1 MEIVEG
7 IILILSCEKHMN
19 TRLNK
24 YGLKKENYLGWKVIK
39 VIGNLFLKEEYI
51 LENNILYIKC
61 EDSYLHLLKKLSLAI
76 KQVSNIFEIK
86 QGILRCGDDLIFN
99 EERLIEFIHSQ
110 KYDYFGQSPFGR
122 NHISN
127 DISLLKNV
135 EYDPFMLQYY
145 VNHQDELIDEKHGI
159 HMSLEEL
166 QKYLIRP
173 YTLYAAGVI
182 YYISKFA
189 CEIIVNHMEK
199 IDYNILHLDK
209 YTNSYPYLIEDVG
222 ISFILYSNKVNFI
235 NYEHFYDTPISIAKH
250 TNYLK

>member
-1 MEIVEG
+1 METVEG

-19 TRLNK
+19 TRLKK
-24 YGLKKENYLGWKVIK
+24 YGPQQQTYDGWKVIK
-39 VIGNLFLKEEYI
+39 VIGNLFLTEDYV
-51 LENNILYIKC
+51 LEGSLLYIKC

-76 KQVSNIFEIK
+76 KHLSNFFEIK

-99 EERLIEFIHSQ
+99 EERLVEFIHSQ
-110 KYDYFGQSPFGR
+110 KYDYFGQSPFKR

-135 EYDPFMLQYY
+135 KYDPFMLQYY
-145 VNHQDELIDEKHGI
+145 VNHQNELTDKKHGI

-166 QKYLIRP
+166 NKYLIRP

-182 YYISKFA
+182 YYISKSA

-199 IDYNILHLDK
+199 IDYNILQLDK
-209 YTNSYPYLIEDVG
+209 YTNSYPYLIEDTG
-222 ISFILYSNKVNFI
+222 ISLILYSNNINFI